1 MDPVQPKRSPA
12 HTHEAT
18 DNSTLSEVESLSDSE
33 WLDIASG
40 RESDSDSIYSSRGT
54 DQGRTSRS
62 RSGRSSFSYGSSRDG
77 DVDAWEG
84 LIEDSADE
92 GPVPDTVRLSG
103 SPLASNQGHFTTPT
117 EEDVGDV
124 TEEQRVKEGLDQSM
138 ISTLSSSRSSSV
150 HASTVITS
158 SRDLRLSFP
167 DPIFSSR
174 EELSS
179 TLCEDIMSISSGAM
193 FSGPDPDVTVHITD
207 PGEPDLSHASGSS
220 SAPIT
225 IDDAVSAL
233 LDSDLNVSLYGFHYP
248 HKWSFVS
255 TLLEKAVRG
264 ARLTIATP
272 LEEMDGP
279 VRQLRIEGRTD
290 RSIFYPRIITVIDR
304 TQGDKEDPSADF
316 STGHPSLAIVFL
328 PFSSLQLPEHAAYLP
343 VLVPAP
349 CAIDSLQS
357 EDAIHNSAQEAWD
370 LFNVPS
376 DRVLRLS
383 DTAPCV
389 VNADVIESLPPYRAY
404 RAFDRIFSRGKKKS
418 VKLSTNSP
426 HTLTIFTM
434 VSLVLGVVV
443 GSTFRGAAPAVTPT
457 PVATAMASASSTPFL
472 WALLHPVINRS
483 HESIPAKTESTAI
496 SIQSSLKDF
505 ALSVF
510 NPDPTSVSISQE
522 TLTSGFRSAS
532 SFSEKLKLS
541 KDVILRPTSSL
552 MSLEG
557 STNSLSV
564 APSMTSSK
572 PHVAEAVPTSS
583 SSALAPS
590 TLGLSFLQDY
600 LPKFVDTHA
609 PAVLAA
615 VNADIQDI
623 IDALDSLVQ
632 AISRQAHVMIAQT
645 NALIQYSA
653 VQFEQRAPELEAIMD
668 AVNARNEHAQRR
680 AKELKDNGAKWL
692 HEAGDALTNRVSRA
706 RGKAQEIMN
715 RASRA
720 REKAQEITEEMEQI
734 WAESREKW
742 EMYKMR
748 GAQRRWGKETRR
760 GCHKTKNCRGARSK
774 KCAGGWLTHTPYY

>member
-1 MDPVQPKRSPA
+1 MDPVQPKHSPA
-12 HTHEAT
+12 HTHEPT

-62 RSGRSSFSYGSSRDG
+62 RSRRSSFSYGSSRDG

-92 GPVPDTVRLSG
+92 GVVPDTVRPSG

-117 EEDVGDV
+117 DENAGDV

-179 TLCEDIMSISSGAM
+179 TLCEDILSPSSSTM

-207 PGEPDLSHASGSS
+207 PGGPDLFHAPGSS
-220 SAPIT
+220 SAPTT
-225 IDDAVSAL
+225 IDDVVSAL

-255 TLLEKAVRG
+255 TLLEKVVRG

-279 VRQLRIEGRTD
+279 VRQLHIEGRTD
-290 RSIFYPRIITVIDR
+290 RSIFYPRVITVIDR
-304 TQGDKEDPSADF
+304 TQGDMEDPLADF

-328 PFSSLQLPEHAAYLP
+328 PFSSLQLPEHSAYLP

-357 EDAIHNSAQEAWD
+357 GDAIRNSAQEAWD
-370 LFNVPS
+370 LLNVPG

-383 DTAPCV
+383 YTAPCV
-389 VNADVIESLPPYRAY
+389 VNADVIESLPSYRAY

-418 VKLSTNSP
+418 VKLSINSP

-434 VSLVLGVVV
+434 VSLVLGVMV

-457 PVATAMASASSTPFL
+457 PVTTAVASASSTPFF

-496 SIQSSLKDF
+496 SVHSSLKDF

-510 NPDPTSVSISQE
+510 NPDPTSVSISHE
-522 TLTSGFRSAS
+522 TLTSGFRSAA

-564 APSMTSSK
+564 IPSMTSSK
-572 PHVAEAVPTSS
+572 SHVAEAVPTPSS
-583 SSALAPS
+583 PALASS
-590 TLGLSFLQDY
+590 TLTLSFLQDY

-615 VNADIQDI
+615 VNADMQDI

-645 NALIQYSA
+645 NALIQYST
-653 VQFEQRAPELEAIMD
+653 VQFEQRAPELEAIID
-668 AVNARNEHAQRR
+668 AFNARNEHAQRR

-692 HEAGDALTNRVSRA
+692 HEAGDAL
-706 RGKAQEIMN
+706 MN

-720 REKAQEITEEMEQI
+720 RGKAKEITEEMEQI

-748 GAQRRWGKETRR
+748 SAQRRSGRGTRR
-760 GCHKTKNCRGARSK
+760 GCSKAKNCREARSK
-774 KCAGGWLTHTPYY
+774 KCAGGWLTHTRYY

>member
-1 MDPVQPKRSPA
+1 MDPLQPKHSPA
-12 HTHEAT
+12 HIHEPT

-33 WLDIASG
+33 WLDVASG

-54 DQGRTSRS
+54 DQGRTSSRS
-62 RSGRSSFSYGSSRDG
+62 RSRRSSFSYGSSRDG

-92 GPVPDTVRLSG
+92 GLVPDTVRLSG
-103 SPLASNQGHFTTPT
+103 SPLAFFTTPT
-117 EEDVGDV
+117 DDDVGDV

-167 DPIFSSR
+167 DPIFSSH

-179 TLCEDIMSISSGAM
+179 TSSENISSPSSGAM
-193 FSGPDPDVTVHITD
+193 FSGPDPDVTVHVTD
-207 PGEPDLSHASGSS
+207 PGGPDLSHAPGSS
-220 SAPIT
+220 SVPIT

-233 LDSDLNVSLYGFHYP
+233 LDSDLNITLYGFHYP

-279 VRQLRIEGRTD
+279 IRQLRIDGRTD
-290 RSIFYPRIITVIDR
+290 RSLFYPRIITVIDR
-304 TQGDKEDPSADF
+304 TQGGREDPLADF

-357 EDAIHNSAQEAWD
+357 EDATRNSAQEAWD

-383 DTAPCV
+383 DTASCV
-389 VNADVIESLPPYRAY
+389 VNADVIESLPPYRAH
-404 RAFDRIFSRGKKKS
+404 RAFDRIFLRGKKKS

-426 HTLTIFTM
+426 HTFTILTM
-434 VSLVLGVVV
+434 VSLVLGVMV
-443 GSTFRGAAPAVTPT
+443 GSAFRGTAPAVTPT
-457 PVATAMASASSTPFL
+457 PVTTAVASAASTPFL
-472 WALLHPVINRS
+472 WALLYPVINRS

-496 SIQSSLKDF
+496 SLHSSLKDF

-510 NPDPTSVSISQE
+510 NPDPTSVSIFQE
-522 TLTSGFRSAS
+522 TSTSGFRSTS

-564 APSMTSSK
+564 VPSMTSSK
-572 PHVAEAVPTSS
+572 AHVAEAVPTPS
-583 SSALAPS
+583 SSALTTS

-615 VNADIQDI
+615 VNADMQDI

-645 NALIQYSA
+645 NALIQYST
-653 VQFEQRAPELEAIMD
+653 VQFEQRAPEFEAIVD
-668 AVNARNEHAQRR
+668 AFHARNEHAQRR

-692 HEAGDALTNRVSRA
+692 HEAGEALMHRASRA
-706 RGKAQEIMN
+706 RGKA
-715 RASRA
+715 
-720 REKAQEITEEMEQI
+720 KEITQDMEQI
-734 WAESREKW
+734 WVESREKW
-742 EMYKMR
+742 EVSKMR
-748 GAQRRWGKETRR
+748 GAQRRGQRR
-760 GCHKTKNCRGARSK
+760 GCNKAKNCRGGRSK
-774 KCAGGWLTHTPYY
+774 KCTGGWLTHAHYY

>member
-1 MDPVQPKRSPA
+1 MDPVQPKHSPA
-12 HTHEAT
+12 HTHEPT

-33 WLDIASG
+33 WLDVASG

-54 DQGRTSRS
+54 DQGRTSSRS
-62 RSGRSSFSYGSSRDG
+62 RSRRSSFSYGSSRDG

-103 SPLASNQGHFTTPT
+103 SPLAFNRDHFTSPT
-117 EEDVGDV
+117 DEDVGDF

-167 DPIFSSR
+167 DPIFSSH

-179 TLCEDIMSISSGAM
+179 TSCEDILPPSSGAM
-193 FSGPDPDVTVHITD
+193 FSGPDPDVTVHVTD
-207 PGEPDLSHASGSS
+207 PPGEPDLSHAPRSS
-220 SAPIT
+220 AAPIT
-225 IDDAVSAL
+225 IDDAVDAL

-255 TLLEKAVRG
+255 TLLEKVVRG
-264 ARLTIATP
+264 ARLSIATP

-279 VRQLRIEGRTD
+279 VRQVHIEGRTD
-290 RSIFYPRIITVIDR
+290 RSLFYPRIITVIDR
-304 TQGDKEDPSADF
+304 TQGDREDPLADF
-316 STGHPSLAIVFL
+316 STAHPSLAIVFL

-343 VLVPAP
+343 VLVPVP

-357 EDAIHNSAQEAWD
+357 EDAIRNSAQEAWD

-404 RAFDRIFSRGKKKS
+404 RAFDRILSRGRKKS
-418 VKLSTNSP
+418 IKLSTNSP
-426 HTLTIFTM
+426 HTFTIFTM
-434 VSLVLGVVV
+434 VSIVLGVMV
-443 GSTFRGAAPAVTPT
+443 GSTFRGTTPAVTPT
-457 PVATAMASASSTPFL
+457 PVTTAVASAASTPFL

-483 HESIPAKTESTAI
+483 QESVAAKTESTAI
-496 SIQSSLKDF
+496 SIHSSLKDF

-522 TLTSGFRSAS
+522 TSASVFRSAS

-541 KDVILRPTSSL
+541 KDVILRPTASL
-552 MSLEG
+552 VSLEG
-557 STNSLSV
+557 STKSLSV
-564 APSMTSSK
+564 IPSMTSSK
-572 PHVAEAVPTSS
+572 PHVTEAVPTPS
-583 SSALAPS
+583 SSALTSS

-600 LPKFVDTHA
+600 LPKFVDTYA

-623 IDALDSLVQ
+623 LDALDSLVQ

-645 NALIQYSA
+645 NALIQYST
-653 VQFEQRAPELEAIMD
+653 VQFEQRAPEVEAIMG
-668 AVNARNEHAQRR
+668 AFNARNEHAQRR

-692 HEAGDALTNRVSRA
+692 HEAGEALMS
-706 RGKAQEIMN
+706 

-720 REKAQEITEEMEQI
+720 RGRAKEITEDMEQI

-742 EMYKMR
+742 EVR
-748 GAQRRWGKETRR
+748 SAQRRSGRGAKR
-760 GCHKTKNCRGARSK
+760 GCNKAMNCRGARSK
-774 KCAGGWLTHTPYY
+774 KCSGGWLAHTQYY

>member
-1 MDPVQPKRSPA
+1 MNPVQPQHSPA
-12 HTHEAT
+12 RTHETT

-33 WLDIASG
+33 WLDVASG
-40 RESDSDSIYSSRGT
+40 RESDSDSICSSRGT
-54 DQGRTSRS
+54 DQGRTSSRS
-62 RSGRSSFSYGSSRDG
+62 RSRRSSFSYGSSREG

-92 GPVPDTVRLSG
+92 GLVPDTVRLSG
-103 SPLASNQGHFTTPT
+103 SPLTSNRGHFTTPT
-117 EEDVGDV
+117 DEDVGDV

-179 TLCEDIMSISSGAM
+179 TSCEDISSLPSGAI

-207 PGEPDLSHASGSS
+207 PGAPNLSHVLGSS
-220 SAPIT
+220 SAPIA

-233 LDSDLNVSLYGFHYP
+233 LDSDLIVSLYGFHYP

-272 LEEMDGP
+272 LEEMDGA
-279 VRQLRIEGRTD
+279 VRQLHIEGRMD
-290 RSIFYPRIITVIDR
+290 RSLFYPRIITVIDR
-304 TQGDKEDPSADF
+304 TQGDREDPLADF

-328 PFSSLQLPEHAAYLP
+328 PFSPLQLPEHAAYLP

-349 CAIDSLQS
+349 CAIDSFQS
-357 EDAIHNSAQEAWD
+357 EDAIRNSAQEAWN

-383 DTAPCV
+383 DTAPFV
-389 VNADVIESLPPYRAY
+389 MNADVIESLPPYRAY
-404 RAFDRIFSRGKKKS
+404 RAFDRLSRGRKKS

-426 HTLTIFTM
+426 HALTIFTM
-434 VSLVLGVVV
+434 VSLVIGVMV
-443 GSTFRGAAPAVTPT
+443 GSTFRGTAPAVTPT
-457 PVATAMASASSTPFL
+457 PITTAVASAASTPFL
-472 WALLHPVINRS
+472 WALLQPVINRS

-496 SIQSSLKDF
+496 SIHSSLKDF

-510 NPDPTSVSISQE
+510 NPDSTSVSISQE
-522 TLTSGFRSAS
+522 SSTSGFHSAS
-532 SFSEKLKLS
+532 SFSEMLKLS

-557 STNSLSV
+557 STKSLSV
-564 APSMTSSK
+564 VPSMTSSK
-572 PHVAEAVPTSS
+572 PLVAEAVPTSS
-583 SSALAPS
+583 SSALASS

-615 VNADIQDI
+615 ANADMQDI

-645 NALIQYSA
+645 NALIQYST

-668 AVNARNEHAQRR
+668 VFNVRNERAQRR

-692 HEAGDALTNRVSRA
+692 HEAGEALANRASRA
-706 RGKAQEIMN
+706 RGKAKEV
-715 RASRA
+715 
-720 REKAQEITEEMEQI
+720 TEDMEQI

-748 GAQRRWGKETRR
+748 GAQMRSARRR
-760 GCHKTKNCRGARSK
+760 GCNMAKNCRGARSK
-774 KCAGGWLTHTPYY
+774 KCTGGWLTHDHYY

>member
-1 MDPVQPKRSPA
+1 MDSVQPKHSPA
-12 HTHEAT
+12 HTHEPT

-33 WLDIASG
+33 WLDVASG

-54 DQGRTSRS
+54 DQGRTSSRS
-62 RSGRSSFSYGSSRDG
+62 RSRRSSFSYGSSRDG

-84 LIEDSADE
+84 LIDSADE

-103 SPLASNQGHFTTPT
+103 SPLAFNRDHFTIQTD
-117 EEDVGDV
+117 EDVGDF

-167 DPIFSSR
+167 DPIFSSH

-179 TLCEDIMSISSGAM
+179 TSCEDILPPSSDAM
-193 FSGPDPDVTVHITD
+193 FPGPDPDVTVHITD
-207 PGEPDLSHASGSS
+207 PGGPDLSHASKSS
-220 SAPIT
+220 AAPIT
-225 IDDAVSAL
+225 IDDAVDAL

-255 TLLEKAVRG
+255 TLLEKVVRG
-264 ARLTIATP
+264 ARLSIATP

-279 VRQLRIEGRTD
+279 VRQLHIGGRTD
-290 RSIFYPRIITVIDR
+290 RSLFYPRIITVIDR
-304 TQGDKEDPSADF
+304 TQGDREDPLADF
-316 STGHPSLAIVFL
+316 STAHPSLAIVFL

-343 VLVPAP
+343 VLVPVP

-357 EDAIHNSAQEAWD
+357 EDAIRNSAQEAWD

-389 VNADVIESLPPYRAY
+389 VNAEAIESLPPYRAY
-404 RAFDRIFSRGKKKS
+404 RAFDRILSRGRKKS
-418 VKLSTNSP
+418 IKLSINSP

-434 VSLVLGVVV
+434 VSIVLGVMV
-443 GSTFRGAAPAVTPT
+443 GSTFRGTTPAVTPT
-457 PVATAMASASSTPFL
+457 PVTTAVASAASTPFL

-483 HESIPAKTESTAI
+483 HESVSAKTESTAI
-496 SIQSSLKDF
+496 SIHSSLKDF

-522 TLTSGFRSAS
+522 TSAP
-532 SFSEKLKLS
+532 LKLS

-557 STNSLSV
+557 SAKSLSV
-564 APSMTSSK
+564 VPSMTSSK
-572 PHVAEAVPTSS
+572 PHVAEAVPTPS
-583 SSALAPS
+583 SSALASS

-615 VNADIQDI
+615 VNADMQDI

-632 AISRQAHVMIAQT
+632 AISRQAHIMIAQT
-645 NALIQYSA
+645 NALIQYST
-653 VQFEQRAPELEAIMD
+653 VQFEQRAPEFEAMMD
-668 AVNARNEHAQRR
+668 SFNARNEHAQRR
-680 AKELKDNGAKWL
+680 AKELKDSGAKWL
-692 HEAGDALTNRVSRA
+692 HEAGEALMSRASRA
-706 RGKAQEIMN
+706 RGKA
-715 RASRA
+715 
-720 REKAQEITEEMEQI
+720 KEITEDMEQI

-742 EMYKMR
+742 EVRSTQRRSGR
-748 GAQRRWGKETRR
+748 GARR
-760 GCHKTKNCRGARSK
+760 GCNKAKNCKGARSK
-774 KCAGGWLTHTPYY
+774 KCSGGWLTHAHYY

>member
-1 MDPVQPKRSPA
+1 MDPLQPKHSPA
-12 HTHEAT
+12 HTHEPI

-54 DQGRTSRS
+54 DQGRTSSRS
-62 RSGRSSFSYGSSRDG
+62 RSRRSSFSYGSSRDG

-84 LIEDSADE
+84 LIDDSADE
-92 GPVPDTVRLSG
+92 VVVPDTVHLSG
-103 SPLASNQGHFTTPT
+103 SPLAFNRNQFTAPT
-117 EEDVGDV
+117 DEDVGDF

-158 SRDLRLSFP
+158 PRDLRLSFP

-179 TLCEDIMSISSGAM
+179 TSCENILSPSCGAM
-193 FSGPDPDVTVHITD
+193 FPGPDPDVTVHITD
-207 PGEPDLSHASGSS
+207 PGGPDLSHAPGS

-225 IDDAVSAL
+225 IDDALSAL
-233 LDSDLNVSLYGFHYP
+233 LDSDLIVSLYGFHYP

-255 TLLEKAVRG
+255 TLFEKAVRG
-264 ARLTIATP
+264 AHLTIATP
-272 LEEMDGP
+272 LEKMDGP
-279 VRQLRIEGRTD
+279 VRHLRIEGRTD
-290 RSIFYPRIITVIDR
+290 RSLFYPRIITVIDR
-304 TQGDKEDPSADF
+304 GDREDPLADF

-328 PFSSLQLPEHAAYLP
+328 PFSSLQLPEHTAYLP

-349 CAIDSLQS
+349 CAIDSFQS
-357 EDAIHNSAQEAWD
+357 EDAIRNSAQEAWD
-370 LFNVPS
+370 LLNVSS

-383 DTAPCV
+383 DSPSCV
-389 VNADVIESLPPYRAY
+389 VNADAIESVPPYRAY
-404 RAFDRIFSRGKKKS
+404 RAFNRIFSHGKKKS
-418 VKLSTNSP
+418 VKLSINSP
-426 HTLTIFTM
+426 HAFTILTM
-434 VSLVLGVVV
+434 VSLVLGVMV
-443 GSTFRGAAPAVTPT
+443 GSTFRGTAPTVTPT
-457 PVATAMASASSTPFL
+457 PVATAMASAASTPFL
-472 WALLHPVINRS
+472 WALFHPVINRS
-483 HESIPAKTESTAI
+483 HESISAKTESTAI
-496 SIQSSLKDF
+496 SIHSSLKDF

-522 TLTSGFRSAS
+522 TSTSGFHSMS
-532 SFSEKLKLS
+532 SFSEKLKFS

-552 MSLEG
+552 MSLGG

-564 APSMTSSK
+564 VPSMTSSK
-572 PHVAEAVPTSS
+572 PDVTEAVPTPS
-583 SSALAPS
+583 SSALTSS
-590 TLGLSFLQDY
+590 TLGLGFLQDY

-609 PAVLAA
+609 PDVLAA
-615 VNADIQDI
+615 VNADMQDI

-632 AISRQAHVMIAQT
+632 AISRQAQVMIAQT

-668 AVNARNEHAQRR
+668 AFNARNEHAQRR

-692 HEAGDALTNRVSRA
+692 HEAGEAL
-706 RGKAQEIMN
+706 MN

-720 REKAQEITEEMEQI
+720 RGKAKEITEDMEQI

-742 EMYKMR
+742 EMSKMR
-748 GAQRRWGKETRR
+748 SAQRRSGRGVRR
-760 GCHKTKNCRGARSK
+760 GCKKAKKCGARSK
-774 KCAGGWLTHTPYY
+774 KCTGGWLTHAHYY

>member
-1 MDPVQPKRSPA
+1 MDPAQPKHSPA
-12 HTHEAT
+12 HTHEPT

-33 WLDIASG
+33 WLDVASG

-54 DQGRTSRS
+54 DQGRTSSRS
-62 RSGRSSFSYGSSRDG
+62 RSRRSSFSYGSSRDG

-92 GPVPDTVRLSG
+92 GLVPDTVRLSS
-103 SPLASNQGHFTTPT
+103 SPVAFNRGHFTTPT
-117 EEDVGDV
+117 DEDIGDA

-179 TLCEDIMSISSGAM
+179 TSCEDILSPSSGVT
-193 FSGPDPDVTVHITD
+193 FSGPDPDVTVVHITD
-207 PGEPDLSHASGSS
+207 PGGPDLSHAPGSS

-233 LDSDLNVSLYGFHYP
+233 LDSDLNVSLYGFPYP

-264 ARLTIATP
+264 ARLTVATP

-279 VRQLRIEGRTD
+279 VRQLHIEGRTD
-290 RSIFYPRIITVIDR
+290 RSPFYPRVITIIDR
-304 TQGDKEDPSADF
+304 TQGDREDPLADF
-316 STGHPSLAIVFL
+316 STVHPSLAIVFL
-328 PFSSLQLPEHAAYLP
+328 PFSPLQLPEHAAYLP

-349 CAIDSLQS
+349 CVIDSLQS
-357 EDAIHNSAQEAWD
+357 EDAIRNSAQEAWD

-383 DTAPCV
+383 DSAPCV
-389 VNADVIESLPPYRAY
+389 MNADMIESLPPYRAY
-404 RAFDRIFSRGKKKS
+404 RAFDRIFSRGRKKS
-418 VKLSTNSP
+418 VKLLTNSP

-443 GSTFRGAAPAVTPT
+443 GSTFRGAAPVVTPT
-457 PVATAMASASSTPFL
+457 PVTTAVASAASTPFL
-472 WALLHPVINRS
+472 WALLRPVINHS

-496 SIQSSLKDF
+496 SIHSSLKDF

-510 NPDPTSVSISQE
+510 IPDSTSVSISKE
-522 TLTSGFRSAS
+522 TSTSGFRSAS
-532 SFSEKLKLS
+532 SFSEKLKLP

-557 STNSLSV
+557 STKSLSV
-564 APSMTSSK
+564 VPSMTSSK
-572 PHVAEAVPTSS
+572 PRFQEAVPTPS
-583 SSALAPS
+583 SSALAS
-590 TLGLSFLQDY
+590 TTLGLSFLQDY
-600 LPKFVDTHA
+600 LPKFVDAHA
-609 PAVLAA
+609 PAVIAA
-615 VNADIQDI
+615 VNADMQDI

-645 NALIQYSA
+645 NALIKYSTA
-653 VQFEQRAPELEAIMD
+653 QFEQKAPELETIMG
-668 AVNARNEHAQRR
+668 AFNARNEHAQHR

-692 HEAGDALTNRVSRA
+692 HDAGEALMD
-706 RGKAQEIMN
+706 

-720 REKAQEITEEMEQI
+720 SGKAKEITEDIEQI

-742 EMYKMR
+742 EQSRSGR
-748 GAQRRWGKETRR
+748 GARR
-760 GCHKTKNCRGARSK
+760 GCNKVKKCRGTRSK
-774 KCAGGWLTHTPYY
+774 KCTGGGWLTHAHYY

>member
-150 HASTVITS
+150 HASAVIT
-158 SRDLRLSFP
+158 
-167 DPIFSSR
+167 SSR

-179 TLCEDIMSISSGAM
+179 TLCEDIISLSSGAM

-389 VNADVIESLPPYRAY
+389 VNAD
-404 RAFDRIFSRGKKKS
+404 KS

-434 VSLVLGVVV
+434 VSLVL
-443 GSTFRGAAPAVTPT
+443 GAAPAVTPT

-532 SFSEKLKLS
+532 PFSEKLKLS

-760 GCHKTKNCRGARSK
+760 GCHKTKNCRGACSK

>member
-1 MDPVQPKRSPA
+1 MDPIQPKHSPA
-12 HTHEAT
+12 HTHEPT

-33 WLDIASG
+33 WLDVASG

-54 DQGRTSRS
+54 DQERTSSRS
-62 RSGRSSFSYGSSRDG
+62 RSRRSSFSYGSSRDG

-92 GPVPDTVRLSG
+92 GLVPDAVRLSS
-103 SPLASNQGHFTTPT
+103 SPVAFSRGHFTSPT
-117 EEDVGDV
+117 DEDVGDA

-158 SRDLRLSFP
+158 PRDLRLSFP
-167 DPIFSSR
+167 DPITSSR

-179 TLCEDIMSISSGAM
+179 SSFEDILSPSPGAT

-207 PGEPDLSHASGSS
+207 LGGPNMPGSS
-220 SAPIT
+220 SAPIS
-225 IDDAVSAL
+225 IDDAMSTL
-233 LDSDLNVSLYGFHYP
+233 LDSDMNVSLYGLPYP

-255 TLLEKAVRG
+255 TLLEKVVRG

-279 VRQLRIEGRTD
+279 VRQLHIEGRTD
-290 RSIFYPRIITVIDR
+290 RSLFYPRIITIIDR
-304 TQGDKEDPSADF
+304 TQGDREDPLADF

-328 PFSSLQLPEHAAYLP
+328 PFSPLQLPEHAAYLP

-357 EDAIHNSAQEAWD
+357 EDAIRNSAQEAWD

-383 DTAPCV
+383 DPAPCV

-404 RAFDRIFSRGKKKS
+404 RAFDRIFSRGRKKS
-418 VKLSTNSP
+418 VKFMTNSP

-443 GSTFRGAAPAVTPT
+443 GSTFRGTAPVVTPT
-457 PVATAMASASSTPFL
+457 PVTTAVASAASTPFL
-472 WALLHPVINRS
+472 WAFLHPVINHS

-496 SIQSSLKDF
+496 SLHSSLKDF

-510 NPDPTSVSISQE
+510 NPDPTSVSISKE
-522 TLTSGFRSAS
+522 TSTSVFRSAS
-532 SFSEKLKLS
+532 SFSEKLKFS

-557 STNSLSV
+557 STKSLSV
-564 APSMTSSK
+564 VPSMTASQ
-572 PHVAEAVPTSS
+572 PHVEEAVPTPS
-583 SSALAPS
+583 SSALASS

-600 LPKFVDTHA
+600 LPKFVDIHG

-615 VNADIQDI
+615 VNADMQDI

-632 AISRQAHVMIAQT
+632 AISRQAHVVIAQT
-645 NALIQYSA
+645 NALIQYSTTKL
-653 VQFEQRAPELEAIMD
+653 EQRAPELEAVMD
-668 AVNARNEHAQRR
+668 ALNARNEHAQRR

-692 HEAGDALTNRVSRA
+692 HETGEAL
-706 RGKAQEIMN
+706 MN

-720 REKAQEITEEMEQI
+720 RGKAKEITEDIEQI
-734 WAESREKW
+734 WAESKEKW
-742 EMYKMR
+742 DVCKMR
-748 GAQRRWGKETRR
+748 GAQKCSGRR
-760 GCHKTKNCRGARSK
+760 GCKKAKNCRGARSK
-774 KCAGGWLTHTPYY
+774 KCTGGWLRHAQYY

>member
-1 MDPVQPKRSPA
+1 MDPVQPKHSPA
-12 HTHEAT
+12 HTHEPT
-18 DNSTLSEVESLSDSE
+18 DNSTLSEVESLSDFE
-33 WLDIASG
+33 WLDVASG

-54 DQGRTSRS
+54 DQRTSSRS
-62 RSGRSSFSYGSSRDG
+62 RSRRSSFSYGSSRDG

-92 GPVPDTVRLSG
+92 GLVADTVRLSG
-103 SPLASNQGHFTTPT
+103 SPLASNRGHFTAMTD
-117 EEDVGDV
+117 EDAGDV

-179 TLCEDIMSISSGAM
+179 TLCEDILSPSSGAM
-193 FSGPDPDVTVHITD
+193 FSDPDPDITLHIAD
-207 PGEPDLSHASGSS
+207 PEGPDLSYAPGSS
-220 SAPIT
+220 SAPIAT
-225 IDDAVSAL
+225 NDAVSAL
-233 LDSDLNVSLYGFHYP
+233 LDSDLNVSLYGFNYP

-255 TLLEKAVRG
+255 TLLEKTVRG
-264 ARLTIATP
+264 ARLTIDTP

-279 VRQLRIEGRTD
+279 VRQLHIEGRMD
-290 RSIFYPRIITVIDR
+290 RSLFYPRIITVIDR
-304 TQGDKEDPSADF
+304 TQGDREDPLADF

-328 PFSSLQLPEHAAYLP
+328 PFSSLQISEYAAYLP

-349 CAIDSLQS
+349 CAVDGLQS
-357 EDAIHNSAQEAWD
+357 EDAIRNSAQEAWD

-376 DRVLRLS
+376 DKVLRLS
-383 DTAPCV
+383 NTAPCV
-389 VNADVIESLPPYRAY
+389 MNADAIESLHPHRAY
-404 RAFDRIFSRGKKKS
+404 RAFDRIFSRSKKKS
-418 VKLSTNSP
+418 VKLSSNSP
-426 HTLTIFTM
+426 YTFTIFTM
-434 VSLVLGVVV
+434 MSLVLGVMV
-443 GSTFRGAAPAVTPT
+443 GSTFQGAAPAVTPT
-457 PVATAMASASSTPFL
+457 PVTTAVASAASTPFL

-483 HESIPAKTESTAI
+483 HESIPAMTESTAI

-510 NPDPTSVSISQE
+510 NPDPTSASISQG
-522 TLTSGFRSAS
+522 TSTSGFRSAS
-532 SFSEKLKLS
+532 YFSEKLKLS

-552 MSLEG
+552 LSLEG
-557 STNSLSV
+557 NTNSLSV
-564 APSMTSSK
+564 VPSMTSSK
-572 PHVAEAVPTSS
+572 HHVAEAMPTSS
-583 SSALAPS
+583 SSALASS

-615 VNADIQDI
+615 INADMQDI

-645 NALIQYSA
+645 NALIQYST
-653 VQFEQRAPELEAIMD
+653 VQFEQRAPELEVIME
-668 AVNARNEHAQRR
+668 AFNARNQHAQRR

-692 HEAGDALTNRVSRA
+692 HEAGDALMNRASHA
-706 RGKAQEIMN
+706 RGKA
-715 RASRA
+715 
-720 REKAQEITEEMEQI
+720 KEITEDMEQI
-734 WAESREKW
+734 WVESREKW
-742 EMYKMR
+742 EVYKMR
-748 GAQRRWGKETRR
+748 GAQRRSGR
-760 GCHKTKNCRGARSK
+760 GTKRSCNNAKNCRGARSK
-774 KCAGGWLTHTPYY
+774 KCTGGWLTHAHYY